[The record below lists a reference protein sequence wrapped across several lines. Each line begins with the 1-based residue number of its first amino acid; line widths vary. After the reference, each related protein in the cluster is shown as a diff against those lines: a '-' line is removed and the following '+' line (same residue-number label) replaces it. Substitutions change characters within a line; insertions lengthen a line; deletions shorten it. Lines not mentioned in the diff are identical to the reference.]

1 MGNDQLYQ
9 VSPEGRKMRMG
20 VGVSGDGEPDT
31 KFNVCVCVCVCVCER
46 EREREKVLVGNSSLG
61 GPMSSHLWGLLGFPM
76 GEF

>member
-31 KFNVCVCVCVCVCER
+31 KFNVCVCVCVCER

-61 GPMSSHLWGLLGFPM
+61 SPMSSHLWGLLGFPM